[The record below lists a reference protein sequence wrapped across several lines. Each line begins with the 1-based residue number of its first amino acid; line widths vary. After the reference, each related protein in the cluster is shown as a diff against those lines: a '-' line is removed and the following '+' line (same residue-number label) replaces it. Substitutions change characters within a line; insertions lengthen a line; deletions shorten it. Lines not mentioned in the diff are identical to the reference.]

1 MAKLNANGSA
11 LVYSTYLG
19 GTGDDEG
26 RSVAID
32 STGNAY
38 VTGKTASINFP
49 TTPGA
54 FSTSVASGGFVTKL
68 SPAGAIV
75 YSTYLNAGAGTA
87 EVKGIAVDGSG
98 SAYITGGTPQPAGQ
112 GTDAFIVKLNAG
124 GTAAVY
130 TQYLRG
136 ANDDIG
142 NAVAVDVF
150 GNAYVAGKTSSINFT
165 TTSGVIQPAFGGGP
179 VFRTSDAGNN
189 WNPTSGGIAR
199 TSLQA
204 LAIAPGT
211 PSTIYVGADDYNGG
225 DLFKIRWFGRG
236 IEGQHDRK
244 TNINAGHEELVALI
258 TKLRQTRGDEQW
270 KVIQDNFNVNSSA
283 K

>member
-1 MAKLNANGSA
+1 NAVITGSTASMSDFPTAGALRRTCNVNTSGGCLDVFVAKLNANGSA

-87 EVKGIAVDGSG
+87 EVKGIAV
-98 SAYITGGTPQPAGQ
+98 
-112 GTDAFIVKLNAG
+112 
-124 GTAAVY
+124 
-130 TQYLRG
+130 
-136 ANDDIG
+136 
-142 NAVAVDVF
+142 
-150 GNAYVAGKTSSINFT
+150 
-165 TTSGVIQPAFGGGP
+165 
-179 VFRTSDAGNN
+179 
-189 WNPTSGGIAR
+189 
-199 TSLQA
+199 
-204 LAIAPGT
+204 
-211 PSTIYVGADDYNGG
+211 
-225 DLFKIRWFGRG
+225 
-236 IEGQHDRK
+236 
-244 TNINAGHEELVALI
+244 
-258 TKLRQTRGDEQW
+258 
-270 KVIQDNFNVNSSA
+270 
-283 K
+283 